1 MAAPIQNVFGAVIRR
16 RRKEAG
22 LSQEA
27 LAHQAHLHRNYIGL
41 LERGLRTPSI
51 EVVRKL
57 AIGLG
62 TSMTVLVEELE
73 VALAAKPNAR
83 RAPGERDK

>member
-1 MAAPIQNVFGAVIRR
+1 VKTQQAFGKVVRR
-16 RRKEAG
+16 RREKAG

-27 LAHQAHLHRNYIGL
+27 LADKAGLHRNYIGL

-51 EVVRKL
+51 EVLRKV

-62 TSMTVLVEELE
+62 TTMSSLIRDLE
-73 VALAAKPNAR
+73 RLLAKSPSSPTSQN
-83 RAPGERDK
+83 G